1 MLLQFGDKGDN
12 VKYLQYGLHILCCS
26 PNGFDGKFGDGTLTS
41 VKKFQSKYGLVS
53 DGIVGDYTWNRLKD
67 EITSIQYQLN
77 NKGFN
82 VGTADGIA
90 GTATYNGVI
99 SFQNK
104 NGLTADGQVGPATWD
119 ILFDTISG
127 GNSYSRIL
135 KVTSPLMYGEDIRA
149 VQNKLNSLGYVAG
162 TADGY
167 YGNMTKDAI
176 IKFQTNRGL
185 DNDGKVG
192 PNTWNTLF
200 NTSTSGK
207 NGYNRILKL
216 TSPLMYGED
225 IKAVQN
231 KLNSLG
237 YNVGTADGYYGNG
250 TRTAVIKFQTDKG
263 LDTDGDVGPTTWSAL
278 FNTSISGGNNYSRIL
293 KVTSPLMYGEDIRAV
308 QNKLNSLGYNAGT
321 ADGYYGEGTRT
332 AVINFQTARG
342 LDIDGEVGT
351 NTWNTLFNT
360 FNSGGNGVTSN
371 IRKVFIDPGHGGTDP
386 GASGNGLYE
395 KEVVLSISKK
405 VRNILISKGFE
416 VELSRST
423 DQYVSLSDRAAQ
435 ANAWDADLFVSIHC
449 NSATSSSANGTE
461 CYTYPTANTSTK
473 SLSKNM
479 ASALASKLALT
490 NRGHKEANFAVL
502 RLSNMPS
509 ILIET
514 AFINNANDANKL
526 KTRENDFASVIANQI
541 ANTSIDSSTG
551 GSSNGNTS
559 AEYSRNLKVTS
570 PLMYG
575 EDIKAVQNKLN
586 SLGFNCGTADGY
598 YGNDTKNAVI
608 KFQNKFA
615 ITADGIVGPTTWM
628 YLFETNGSIEDILKV
643 AGNIGLFENST
654 LTFMDLKNP
663 TQEIRVSLYPA
674 IYLKGE
680 LGINQSLSGSTSN
693 GIINLALSPNT
704 ISSNIIKDLSTVNI
718 THNIDKDTLAES
730 IEKLTAIKKIGNT
743 MTYSISVTNLGEIE
757 IKLEAYLPAN
767 TELSYK
773 GTTIKLGSKIYQRLI
788 IKIKPDYLPT
798 PSGNGLKT
806 QITVPLYKK
815 NPETN
820 DNVENNIIMT
830 SIMIATAVT
839 LVASLPISYGII
851 KAGPVIGTA
860 ATFIINLITQF
871 YSKVFS

>member
-216 TSPLMYGED
+216 
-225 IKAVQN
+225 
-231 KLNSLG
+231 
-237 YNVGTADGYYGNG
+237 
-250 TRTAVIKFQTDKG
+250 
-263 LDTDGDVGPTTWSAL
+263 
-278 FNTSISGGNNYSRIL
+278 
-293 KVTSPLMYGEDIRAV
+293 
-308 QNKLNSLGYNAGT
+308 
-321 ADGYYGEGTRT
+321 
-332 AVINFQTARG
+332 
-342 LDIDGEVGT
+342 
-351 NTWNTLFNT
+351 
-360 FNSGGNGVTSN
+360 
-371 IRKVFIDPGHGGTDP
+371 
-386 GASGNGLYE
+386 
-395 KEVVLSISKK
+395 
-405 VRNILISKGFE
+405 
-416 VELSRST
+416 
-423 DQYVSLSDRAAQ
+423 
-435 ANAWDADLFVSIHC
+435 
-449 NSATSSSANGTE
+449 
-461 CYTYPTANTSTK
+461 
-473 SLSKNM
+473 
-479 ASALASKLALT
+479 
-490 NRGHKEANFAVL
+490 
-502 RLSNMPS
+502 
-509 ILIET
+509 
-514 AFINNANDANKL
+514 
-526 KTRENDFASVIANQI
+526 
-541 ANTSIDSSTG
+541 
-551 GSSNGNTS
+551 
-559 AEYSRNLKVTS
+559 TS

-839 LVASLPISYGII
+839 LVASLPIAYGII

>member
-1 MLLQFGDKGDN
+1 MLLQLGDIGDN

-200 NTSTSGK
+200 NTSTSG
-207 NGYNRILKL
+207 G
-216 TSPLMYGED
+216 
-225 IKAVQN
+225 
-231 KLNSLG
+231 
-237 YNVGTADGYYGNG
+237 
-250 TRTAVIKFQTDKG
+250 
-263 LDTDGDVGPTTWSAL
+263 
-278 FNTSISGGNNYSRIL
+278 SGYSRIL
-293 KVTSPLMYGEDIRAV
+293 KLTSPLMYGEDIRAV

-321 ADGYYGEGTRT
+321 ADGYYGNDTRT
-332 AVINFQTARG
+332 AVISFQTARG
-342 LDIDGEVGT
+342 IDIDGEVGPT
-351 NTWNTLFNT
+351 TWKTLFNT
-360 FNSGGNGVTSN
+360 STSGGNGSTSN

-541 ANTSIDSSTG
+541 ANTSIDNSNG

-559 AEYSRNLKVTS
+559 AEYSRNLEVTS

-575 EDIKAVQNKLN
+575 EDIRAVQNKLN

-608 KFQNKFA
+608 NLQNTFG
-615 ITADGIVGPTTWM
+615 ITADGIVGPTTWK
-628 YLFETNGSIEDILKV
+628 YLFETNASVSNILKV
-643 AGNIGLFENST
+643 AGNIGLFENAEF
-654 LTFMDLKNP
+654 TFTELNSKTP
-663 TQEIRVSLYPA
+663 EVRLSLSPA
-674 IYLKGE
+674 IYVQGE
-680 LGINQSLSGSTSN
+680 LSLTGSLSGSMTNNYINLSLSPDTITTN
-693 GIINLALSPNT
+693 IINN
-704 ISSNIIKDLSTVNI
+704 LSTINI
-718 THNIDKDTLAES
+718 EHDIDPKTLKASISQLTQTQNINDNIS
-730 IEKLTAIKKIGNT
+730 
-743 MTYSISVTNLGEIE
+743 YSITLNDFGALEIT
-757 IKLEAYLPAN
+757 LEAVIPAN
-767 TELSYK
+767 TDINFGGINLN
-773 GTTIKLGSKIYQRLI
+773 LGVNLYQRLI
-788 IKIKPDYLPT
+788 VTIKPNRLPP
-798 PSGNGLKT
+798 PSNNGV
-806 QITVPLYKK
+806 ISEIAIPLYKPESEILPNDVVIK
-815 NPETN
+815 NMKYVNYISLIAVALLTGMKVISTTLASTASGPL
-820 DNVENNIIMT
+820 
-830 SIMIATAVT
+830 SILLA
-839 LVASLPISYGII
+839 LVF
-851 KAGPVIGTA
+851 
-860 ATFIINLITQF
+860 FILR
-871 YSKVFS
+871 